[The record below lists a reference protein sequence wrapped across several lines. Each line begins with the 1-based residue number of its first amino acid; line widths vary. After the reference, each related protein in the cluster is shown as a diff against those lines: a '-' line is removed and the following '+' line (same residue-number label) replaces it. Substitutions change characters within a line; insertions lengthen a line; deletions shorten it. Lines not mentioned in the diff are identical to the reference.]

1 MYSEIIQQVSIDSS
15 SPRLSDTKLYPSFV
29 RPVPPDDSISSAV
42 VALMKYFDW
51 KHLAIITQE
60 EDLFTLVSVILL
72 SSLKNYI
79 LKEYLIIMYETINAC
94 V

>member
-1 MYSEIIQQVSIDSS
+1 MPQVSIDSS

-29 RPVPPDDSISSAV
+29 RPVPPDDKISSAV

-60 EDLFTLVSVILL
+60 EDLFTLVSVKIFNAYCRHCLI
-72 SSLKNYI
+72 SSTY
-79 LKEYLIIMYETINAC
+79 Y
-94 V
+94 